1 MGLFDEFKKKAVIA
15 GAGKAMR
22 STVKTGKNFG
32 NKVKQGANTVK
43 QNIQTDLA
51 HRKETKQIQAE
62 GQKVIQDAQLR
73 LAVSQKL
80 LSEEMSRFD
89 SNVKQLEKLHRYA
102 QFIAYLQQKGVAEEQ
117 TKSICS
123 VATPASMPLNDKQNY
138 FAKAISAGLASG
150 LSTIGAVTAAG
161 TASTGTALT
170 ALSGSAY
177 YTAMLAALG
186 GGSVAAGG
194 LGMLG
199 GIAVLGVT
207 IAAPA
212 FAIASYGANKKIK
225 ADYQQIVQWREDV
238 IQYCSQV
245 HDACYLNDLQR
256 QKLRQLNQDM
266 SAFMA
271 EEPGLAE

>member
-22 STVKTGKNFG
+22 ATAKAGKTLGH
-32 NKVKQGANTVK
+32 KVKQGANAVK
-43 QNIQTDLA
+43 QNVQNDLA
-51 HRKETKQIQAE
+51 HHKEIQQIQTE
-62 GQKVIQDAQLR
+62 GQKVIQNSQLR
-73 LAVSQKL
+73 LAASQKL
-80 LSEEMSRFD
+80 LKEETATFN
-89 SNVKQLEKLHRYA
+89 SNVRRLEQLHRYA
-102 QFIAYLQQKGVAEEQ
+102 QFLAYLQQKGITASQNE
-117 TKSICS
+117 
-123 VATPASMPLNDKQNY
+123 PADFIPLPANAALTAKQSQLS
-138 FAKAISAGLASG
+138 KAISAGLASG
-150 LSTIGAVTAAG
+150 LGAIGAVTAAG

-212 FAIASYGANKKIK
+212 LAVASYGADKKIK
-225 ADYQQIVQWREDV
+225 ADYQAVVQWRENV
-238 IQYCSQV
+238 IQYASQV

-271 EEPGLAE
+271 EEPDLFE